1 MTINREHFLK
11 VEKLYERHSGTLDPQ
26 VLYLHFAFFTSTEV
40 QILTL
45 TQDPQKSLFLLR
57 FFSTQFTCFT
67 GTRVHIMTDPQK
79 ALLLLRLFAHSYI
92 DIW

>member
-40 QILTL
+40 QILPL
-45 TQDPQKSLFLLR
+45 TQDPQNRSSSSASFLL
-57 FFSTQFTCFT
+57 SLL
-67 GTRVHIMTDPQK
+67 
-79 ALLLLRLFAHSYI
+79 ALLASKYT
-92 DIW
+92 